1 LYFHKGG
8 SREFLNELRTFYLFK
23 RDIHD
28 SNLFIAQRQ
37 NGQQFQKSLYEL
49 NLFDEQRS
57 DVVKRFSLNEP
68 INKTLLSFSR
78 VTNRLRD
85 VLNLNDNSE
94 NTNSQSTFYDDL
106 LTSTIIATTTDKQS
120 SSNDDFEVIIKVDL
134 GPMPEVSRGRPVTK
148 DDIKYDKDGRVTNE
162 KELLEMIFR
171 GGIDDSIRSELWKYL
186 LNVHDWNSTSKMR
199 AEERITQEYYPL
211 LFIFILTISHI
222 RLFLKR

>member
-1 LYFHKGG
+1 MYFHKGG

-23 RDIHD
+23 RDAND

-49 NLFDEQRS
+49 NLFDESQRN

-85 VLNLNDNSE
+85 VLNLNDGNSAIA
-94 NTNSQSTFYDDL
+94 NSQSAFYDDL
-106 LTSTIIATTTDKQS
+106 LTSSIIATTTDKQS
-120 SSNDDFEVIIKVDL
+120 SHCDDFEVIIKVDL
-134 GPMPEVSRGRPVTK
+134 GPMPEVTRNRPVVK
-148 DDIKYDKDGRVTNE
+148 DDIKYDKDGRVLNE
-162 KELLEMIFR
+162 KELLNMIFR
-171 GGIDDSIRSELWKYL
+171 GGIDNSIRSELWKFL

-199 AEERITQEYYPL
+199 ANERITQE
-211 LFIFILTISHI
+211 
-222 RLFLKR
+222 